1 MFPGPGSVSA
11 LCGAGAEHTS
21 LPAID
26 PGARLLLT
34 ARSLPHSA
42 TGFRVGC
49 HRGDVALLSLWVTNG
64 ADLWNTSASPL
75 NWHKVTADLLSL
87 KSIRTIHLD
96 VRNCICLEFLTEIAR
111 TVTIHSAV
119 VSVELLE
126 SFLTDFTISFS
137 SFSSMQCRNLKLIQ
151 QLKLQLTA
159 TGVDSGRII
168 QFILLPVVIL
178 NSRLY
183 ETKRAVHEEESN
195 VGATHISFPSLQA
208 PPAAS
213 PCLTPSRPGPSS
225 RCDGWLI
232 YRVANIQH
240 RSRAQCP
247 RDLYCAIIRMQSK
260 HFMISASR
268 TVSTPSKIFIIQ

>member
-1 MFPGPGSVSA
+1 MEHFCFSA
-11 LCGAGAEHTS
+11 E
-21 LPAID
+21 
-26 PGARLLLT
+26 LT
-34 ARSLPHSA
+34 QSDSRF
-42 TGFRVGC
+42 TF
-49 HRGDVALLSLWVTNG
+49 T
-64 ADLWNTSASPL
+64 
-75 NWHKVTADLLSL
+75 
-87 KSIRTIHLD
+87 KSIGTIHLD

-183 ETKRAVHEEESN
+183 ETKRAVHVTIFNEEESN

-213 PCLTPSRPGPSS
+213 PCLTPSRPGPAP
-225 RCDGWLI
+225 G
-232 YRVANIQH
+232 V
-240 RSRAQCP
+240 
-247 RDLYCAIIRMQSK
+247 
-260 HFMISASR
+260 
-268 TVSTPSKIFIIQ
+268 TVD

>member
-1 MFPGPGSVSA
+1 M
-11 LCGAGAEHTS
+11 
-21 LPAID
+21 
-26 PGARLLLT
+26 
-34 ARSLPHSA
+34 
-42 TGFRVGC
+42 
-49 HRGDVALLSLWVTNG
+49 
-64 ADLWNTSASPL
+64 
-75 NWHKVTADLLSL
+75 TADLLSL
-87 KSIRTIHLD
+87 KSIGTIHLD

-183 ETKRAVHEEESN
+183 ETKRAVHSTCYN
-195 VGATHISFPSLQA
+195 IQRGRIQCRCHTHISFPSPQA
-208 PPAAS
+208 PQAAS
-213 PCLTPSRPGPSS
+213 PCLTPSRPGPAP
-225 RCDGWLI
+225 G
-232 YRVANIQH
+232 V
-240 RSRAQCP
+240 
-247 RDLYCAIIRMQSK
+247 
-260 HFMISASR
+260 
-268 TVSTPSKIFIIQ
+268 TVD

>member
-1 MFPGPGSVSA
+1 MEHFCFSA
-11 LCGAGAEHTS
+11 E
-21 LPAID
+21 
-26 PGARLLLT
+26 LT
-34 ARSLPHSA
+34 QSDSRF
-42 TGFRVGC
+42 TF
-49 HRGDVALLSLWVTNG
+49 T
-64 ADLWNTSASPL
+64 
-75 NWHKVTADLLSL
+75 
-87 KSIRTIHLD
+87 KSIGTIHLD

-183 ETKRAVHEEESN
+183 ETKQASSTYIHVTIFNGEESN
-195 VGATHISFPSLQA
+195 VGATHISFPSLRA

-225 RCDGWLI
+225 RCDG
-232 YRVANIQH
+232 
-240 RSRAQCP
+240 
-247 RDLYCAIIRMQSK
+247 
-260 HFMISASR
+260 
-268 TVSTPSKIFIIQ
+268 

>member
-1 MFPGPGSVSA
+1 MEHFCFSA
-11 LCGAGAEHTS
+11 E
-21 LPAID
+21 
-26 PGARLLLT
+26 LT
-34 ARSLPHSA
+34 QSDSRF
-42 TGFRVGC
+42 TF
-49 HRGDVALLSLWVTNG
+49 T
-64 ADLWNTSASPL
+64 
-75 NWHKVTADLLSL
+75 
-87 KSIRTIHLD
+87 KSIGTIHLD

-183 ETKRAVHEEESN
+183 ETKRAVHDTIFNEEESN
-195 VGATHISFPSLQA
+195 VGATHTSASHHSRHLQQ
-208 PPAAS
+208 PHPAS
-213 PCLTPSRPGPSS
+213 PRL
-225 RCDGWLI
+225 DQAKLQ
-232 YRVANIQH
+232 V
-240 RSRAQCP
+240 
-247 RDLYCAIIRMQSK
+247 
-260 HFMISASR
+260 
-268 TVSTPSKIFIIQ
+268 